1 MISLIHES
9 KMVIT
14 SNQAQRSDMDEKLQ
28 WCEQKGSARGLT
40 KKTPALDCEA
50 THTVCGTL

>member
-9 KMVIT
+9 KTVIT
-14 SNQAQRSDMDEKLQ
+14 SDQAQRSDMDEKLQ